1 MCGSNTI
8 EVYFLLIQQFEVTLL
23 VRETI
28 NPLWGES
35 ITQTDRGST
44 IFHAQ
49 LPTAMAVSAPGG
61 QEREWLCEVLQKAEF
76 VHVRG
81 SPEPGHEGHRPSTA
95 WSSVTWEHRT
105 LTGLTH

>member
-1 MCGSNTI
+1 MWLKHN

-49 LPTAMAVSAPGG
+49 LPTAVAVSAPGG
-61 QEREWLCEVLQKAEF
+61 QRRGMSSVVLKSRV
-76 VHVRG
+76 VHVGDLLGQAMRG
-81 SPEPGHEGHRPSTA
+81 WAFHLGAQSLGSTELLPG
-95 WSSVTWEHRT
+95 
-105 LTGLTH
+105 